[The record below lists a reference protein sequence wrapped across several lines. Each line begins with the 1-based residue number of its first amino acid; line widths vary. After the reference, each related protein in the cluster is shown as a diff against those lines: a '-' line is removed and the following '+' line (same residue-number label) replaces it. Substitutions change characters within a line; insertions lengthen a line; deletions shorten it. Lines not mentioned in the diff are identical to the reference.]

1 MKNEDLVKP
10 WRDEK
15 YNKIRER
22 FIDKLYRHVHTTLEN
37 DMMDQL
43 SQFCRKIDTLQRDL
57 ITMTKELDNLRQEN
71 VFLLNT
77 IDELLGDAGDIG
89 TATLNVEGK

>member
-1 MKNEDLVKP
+1 MENEQMLQP
-10 WRDEK
+10 WRNEK

-22 FIDKLYRHVHTTLEN
+22 FIDKLYRNVHTTLEN

-43 SQFCRKIDTLQRDL
+43 SQFSRNIDTLHRDL
-57 ITMTKELDNLRQEN
+57 ITLMKELDNLRKEN

>member
-1 MKNEDLVKP
+1 MENEQMLQP
-10 WRDEK
+10 WRNEK

-22 FIDKLYRHVHTTLEN
+22 FIDKLYRNVHTTLEN

-57 ITMTKELDNLRQEN
+57 ITLTKELDNLRKEN
-71 VFLLNT
+71 VFLLDQINERIDNT
-77 IDELLGDAGDIG
+77 DDVGCSGICVD
-89 TATLNVEGK
+89 KK

>member
-1 MKNEDLVKP
+1 MENEQMLQP
-10 WRDEK
+10 WRNEK

-22 FIDKLYRHVHTTLEN
+22 FIDKLYRNVHTTLEN

-43 SQFCRKIDTLQRDL
+43 SQFSRNIDTLQRDL
-57 ITMTKELDNLRQEN
+57 ITLMKELDNLRKEN